1 MTIARRAMPDLINSA
16 KQRLAA
22 DQAAIGFGIR
32 QSRTVDV
39 AQIARTCGFD
49 WLFIDMEHGALD
61 LETAAQISLAALA
74 VGIAPI
80 VRVPGIEHHHA
91 TRALDAGALGIV
103 VPHVDTAEQ
112 ARRVADQCRFPP
124 TGHRSIP
131 GGLPQLG
138 FAAMPVADAMAKVDA
153 ATLLV
158 VMLETEEAIANAD
171 AIAAVD
177 GIDVLLIGSNDLTAD
192 MGIPGQF
199 GDAKLDRAYDVVI
212 AAARRHGKHAG
223 LGGIYEE
230 KLMDHFIRKGA
241 RFVLGGADLA
251 FMMAGARNRA
261 AFLRAVPL

>member
-1 MTIARRAMPDLINSA
+1 MPDVINSA
-16 KQRLAA
+16 KQRL
-22 DQAAIGFGIR
+22 QANQPAIGFSIR

-39 AQIARTCGFD
+39 AQIAKTCGYD

-61 LETAAQISLAALA
+61 LETAAQISVAALG

-80 VRVPGIEHHHA
+80 VRVPGFEHHHA

-131 GGLPQLG
+131 GGLPQLA
-138 FAAMPVADAMAKVDA
+138 FESMPLAQAMAKVDA
-153 ATLLV
+153 MTLLV
-158 VMLETEEAIANAD
+158 VMLETRDAIANAD

-177 GIDVLLIGSNDLTAD
+177 GIDVLLIGSNDLAAD

-199 GDAKLDRAYDVVI
+199 AHAKLDEAYGVVI
-212 AAARRHGKHAG
+212 DAAKRHGKHAG

-230 KLMDHFIRKGA
+230 KLMGHFIRKGC
-241 RFVLGGADLA
+241 RLVLGGSDLA
-251 FMMAGARNRA
+251 FMMAGARSRA
-261 AFLRAVPL
+261 AFLRSVPL

>member
-1 MTIARRAMPDLINSA
+1 MPDPINSV

-22 DQAAIGFGIR
+22 GQAAIGFSIR

-39 AQIARTCGFD
+39 AQIAKTCGFD

-80 VRVPGIEHHHA
+80 VRVPGFEHHHA
-91 TRALDAGALGIV
+91 TRALDAGALGVV

-112 ARRVADQCRFPP
+112 ARRIADQCLFPP
-124 TGHRSIP
+124 NGHRSIA
-131 GGLPQLG
+131 GAQPQLG
-138 FAAMPVADAMAKVDA
+138 FETMPIAQAMAKANA
-153 ATLLV
+153 ATLLA
-158 VMLETEEAIANAD
+158 VMIETEEAVANAD

-177 GIDVLLIGSNDLTAD
+177 GIDVLLIGSNDLAAD

-199 GDAKLDRAYDVVI
+199 TDAKLDRAYDVVI
-212 AAARRHGKHAG
+212 AAAKKHGKHAG

-230 KLMDHFIRKGA
+230 KLMGHFIRKGA
-241 RFVLGGADLA
+241 RFVLGGSDLA
-251 FMMAGARNRA
+251 FMMAGAKSRA
-261 AFLRAVPL
+261 AFLRTLPL